1 MTTDTATTNTDT
13 AAEPADSATRSR
25 VALLAIVLGVT
36 ALLSVPAELLW
47 PEPAG
52 GGETYTFADIVGQ
65 RDLWWGLLTSLSIIA
80 IISVPLQALATML
93 LVRRRGST
101 WATVGGALMWL
112 GITVQGVAI
121 AGWAAAYFFPTDP
134 SLDGGGRAVF
144 EVVNNDITH
153 VFALMIPGALLALVG
168 QVLQAVGLFRAKV
181 VPVWVPWLSLAIVP
195 TFVIPGN
202 GLTGLVTG
210 VPMAAAA
217 AALGYY
223 AWRRYAWRRYA

>member
-1 MTTDTATTNTDT
+1 M
-13 AAEPADSATRSR
+13 
-25 VALLAIVLGVT
+25 ALLAIVLAVT
-36 ALLSVPAELLW
+36 ALLSVPAGLFW

-52 GGETYTFADIVGQ
+52 GGQTYAFTDILGQ
-65 RDLWWGLLTSLSIIA
+65 RNLWWGLLTSLSIIA
-80 IISVPLQALATML
+80 MISVSLQALATML

-101 WATVGGALMWL
+101 WATIGGALMCL
-112 GITVQGVAI
+112 GITVQGVAV

-134 SLDGGGRAVF
+134 SLHGRGRAVF

-153 VFALMIPGALLALVG
+153 VFVLMIPGALLALLG

-181 VPVWVPWLSLAIVP
+181 VPLWVPWLSLAIVP
-195 TFVIPGN
+195 TFMIPGN
-202 GLTGLVTG
+202 GLTGLVTE

-223 AWRRYAWRRYA
+223 TWRRYA

>member
-1 MTTDTATTNTDT
+1 VGVTPRAPRQIRTILA
-13 AAEPADSATRSR
+13 SASRSASR
-25 VALLAIVLGVT
+25 VDRGDGIVDD
-36 ALLSVPAELLW
+36 S
-47 PEPAG
+47 
-52 GGETYTFADIVGQ
+52 
-65 RDLWWGLLTSLSIIA
+65 RDVIGY
-80 IISVPLQALATML
+80 
-93 LVRRRGST
+93 LVRQENTLPGIVTILTVEHASSVRRSVSVSPPSPFSAC
-101 WATVGGALMWL
+101 ATHVG
-112 GITVQGVAI
+112 TPERHSI
-121 AGWAAAYFFPTDP
+121 AAWSSPLFSHFRY
-134 SLDGGGRAVF
+134 SRDGGGRAVF

-223 AWRRYAWRRYA
+223 AWRRYA